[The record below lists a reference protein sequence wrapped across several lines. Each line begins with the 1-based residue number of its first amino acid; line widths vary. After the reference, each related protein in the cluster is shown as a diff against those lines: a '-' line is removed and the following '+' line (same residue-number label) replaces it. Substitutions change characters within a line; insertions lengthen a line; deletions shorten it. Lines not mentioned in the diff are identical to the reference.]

1 MMTLRAPVIA
11 SVALMLVG
19 CGGGGNSGSAPP
31 IPPTGSNVRDVTA
44 DLSRYITDSVSY
56 VQAFS
61 EGYVV
66 PSAAQLNQFDSVV
79 ASLVGQDV
87 NTAAASAG
95 ALNFEVVR
103 FTDGPFNDLNGV
115 VEEVDYD
122 KSRLKVSVLIF
133 GRSTPVDLEF
143 GQIEKG

>member
-1 MMTLRAPVIA
+1 MITLRAPVIA
-11 SVALMLVG
+11 SLALMLVG

-44 DLSRYITDSVSY
+44 DLSRYITDSVRY

-95 ALNFEVVR
+95 ASLMPSP
-103 FTDGPFNDLNGV
+103 TITTAWSPA
-115 VEEVDYD
+115 
-122 KSRLKVSVLIF
+122 
-133 GRSTPVDLEF
+133 PVAAVMYSSFSSGCLPP
-143 GQIEKG
+143 